1 MPIVIKITKNSMHMN
16 NRFAVVTGA
25 SQGIGAAIATKLAQQ
40 GFSLAICARN
50 ERSLLAAADSFLAAG
65 SPRVETMVCDLS
77 LPESSRAF
85 AGFVSSRVERLD
97 ILVNNAGLFLPGK
110 LCEEPDGQLRM
121 MLQLNLIS
129 AYEITRG
136 LVPQMKKQQSG
147 HIFNICSV
155 ASLKAYPDGGAYSIS
170 KYALLGFSDNL
181 REELKEDGIRVTSL
195 CPGATHSRSWEG
207 SGVPESRIMKA
218 SDIAE
223 TLWSAYTLSANAV
236 VETVII
242 RPQLGDL

>member
-1 MPIVIKITKNSMHMN
+1 MNS
-16 NRFAVVTGA
+16 RFAVVTGA
-25 SQGIGAAIATKLAQQ
+25 SQGIGAAIALKLAQQ
-40 GFSLAICARN
+40 GFALAICARS
-50 ERSLLAAADSFLAAG
+50 EASLQAAAERFRAAG
-65 SPRVETMVCDLS
+65 SPQVFALACDLS
-77 LPESSRAF
+77 VAGAGQAF
-85 AGFVSSRVERLD
+85 AAFVRAHTTRLD
-97 ILVNNAGLFLPGK
+97 VLVNNAGLFLPGQ
-110 LCEEPDGQLRM
+110 LCEEAEGQLQQ

-129 AYEITRG
+129 AYDITRA
-136 LVPQMKKQQSG
+136 LVPMMQAQQSG

-155 ASLKAYPDGGAYSIS
+155 ASLKAYPNGGSYSIS

-181 REELKEDGIRVTSL
+181 REELKEEGIRVTAL

-207 SGVPESRIMKA
+207 SGVPESRIMQA